1 MRHYCRNTLM
11 VLSFLFLTGC
21 QLFQADSFF
30 KLQPSDSTITAAVN
44 EAFLN
49 NKLLAPLPI
58 QVETASGTVF
68 LSGYVKT
75 IRQSDTAGS
84 LAEKIEGVKSVQ
96 NNIIVR
102 K

>member
-1 MRHYCRNTLM
+1 MRNYCRITLF
-11 VLSFLFLTGC
+11 VFSFLFLTGC
-21 QLFQADSFF
+21 QLFQADSLF

-44 EAFLN
+44 QAFLN
-49 NKLLAPLPI
+49 NKLLASLPI
-58 QVETASGTVF
+58 QVETANGTVY

-75 IRQSDTAGS
+75 IRQSDTAGD

-96 NNIIVR
+96 NDIIVR